1 MNREIEIVAPEKI
14 EARSFE
20 IIGEELN
27 NKGIKI
33 DKDKEFIIKRAIH
46 TTADFDYAYSLRF
59 SDGVINIM
67 ASLIK
72 KGCII
77 VTDTNMALSGIN
89 KTELAKWGSKAICFM
104 ADEEVA
110 MEAKLRGVTR
120 ATVSMERASKLEGP
134 VIFAIGNAPTAL
146 IRLREEYD
154 AKTFIPSLVIGVP
167 VGFVN
172 VELAKEMIMETDIPY
187 IINEGRK
194 GGSNVAA
201 ALINAVLYEI
211 KKGNL

>member
-67 ASLIK
+67 ADLIK

-110 MEAKLRGVTR
+110 KEAKLRGVTR
-120 ATVSMERASKLEGP
+120 ATVSMERAMATGKP
-134 VIFAIGNAPTAL
+134 TIFVVGNAPTAL
-146 IRLREEYD
+146 ITLHDMYEKNEYKP
-154 AKTFIPSLVIGVP
+154 AFVIGVP

-172 VELAKEMIMETDIPY
+172 VVAAKELILGSDIPY
-187 IINEGRK
+187 IINQGRK

-201 ALINAVLYEI
+201 AIVNAILYMMR
-211 KKGNL
+211 

>member
-1 MNREIEIVAPEKI
+1 MLATSKTKFIDAVDK
-14 EARSFE
+14 AR
-20 IIGEELN
+20 IPLARMAAEETGMGVLE
-27 NKGIKI
+27 
-33 DKDKEFIIKRAIH
+33 DKIIKNHFACEYIYNKH
-46 TTADFDYAYSLRF
+46 KNAKTC
-59 SDGVINIM
+59 GI
-67 ASLIK
+67 IK
-72 KGCII
+72 E
-77 VTDTNMALSGIN
+77 D
-89 KTELAKWGSKAICFM
+89 KAICFM

-172 VELAKEMIMETDIPY
+172 VEIAKEMIMETDIPY